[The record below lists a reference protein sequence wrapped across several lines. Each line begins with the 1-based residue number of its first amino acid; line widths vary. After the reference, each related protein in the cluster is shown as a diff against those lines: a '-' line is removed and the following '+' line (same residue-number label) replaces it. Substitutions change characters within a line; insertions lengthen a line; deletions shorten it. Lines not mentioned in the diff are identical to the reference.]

1 MARVEKTRGSG
12 TLTEAG
18 FWGMLRSALRQKSVY
33 WKPVAES
40 KAAARRPNK
49 SANKRLKW
57 EYQCA
62 KCKQWYPDKEVEV
75 DHKIEA
81 GSLRNGDDL
90 KGFVERLF
98 CEKDG
103 LQVLCKAKC
112 HKEKTLNAKK
122 KLIVLGNK

>member
-1 MARVEKTRGSG
+1 MAAKVEKTRGSG
-12 TLTEAG
+12 TFSEAG
-18 FWGMLRSALRQKSVY
+18 FWGMIRAALRQKSRW
-33 WKPVAES
+33 WKPVADV
-40 KAAARRPNK
+40 KLAARRTNQ
-49 SANKRLKW
+49 SANKRLKY

-62 KCKQWYPDKEVEV
+62 QCKNWFSDKEVEV

-103 LQVLCKAKC
+103 LQVLCKDVC
-112 HKEKTLNAKK
+112 HREKTNKMKK
-122 KLIVLGNK
+122 SS

>member
-12 TLTEAG
+12 TFTESG
-18 FWGMLRSALRQKSVY
+18 FWGMIRAALRQKSRW
-33 WKPVAES
+33 WKPVKDIKES
-40 KAAARRPNK
+40 SRRAYK
-49 SANKRLKW
+49 GLNKRQKF

-62 KCKQWYPDKEVEV
+62 HCKGWFPEKEIEV

-90 KGFVERLF
+90 KSLVERLF

-103 LQVLCKAKC
+103 LQALCKAKC
-112 HKEKTLNAKK
+112 HKNKTLNAKK
-122 KLIVLGNK
+122 ITKNL